1 MSVSSLSLPTAT
13 PHAQVLVAAD
23 TAGRVLEVV
32 LALEAAW
39 AREGLPYPV
48 MLAGPLAGRAL
59 AAVGSLVEWMADA
72 LQRAFEF
79 DRRNPFDLK

>member
-1 MSVSSLSLPTAT
+1 M
-13 PHAQVLVAAD
+13 AAD

-32 LALEAAW
+32 LALEAGW
-39 AREGLPYPV
+39 GRGGLPYPV
-48 MLAGPLAGRAL
+48 AVAGPLAGRAL

-79 DRRNPFDLK
+79 DRRNPFDLRCEE